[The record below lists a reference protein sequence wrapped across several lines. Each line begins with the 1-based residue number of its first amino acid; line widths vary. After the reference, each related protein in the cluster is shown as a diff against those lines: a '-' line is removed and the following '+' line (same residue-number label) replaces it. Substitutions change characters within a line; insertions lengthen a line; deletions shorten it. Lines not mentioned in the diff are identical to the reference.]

1 MSQVAEAYASSTSLE
16 VFTHKQ
22 KLKRETGFTAICGMR
37 KEGCFQNEFANGV
50 AQRSMPLAAK
60 QNRKFIPTISR
71 GINFSGPGS
80 NRAKTIFTNSR
91 STALWRP
98 LDWRCLKTD
107 DFSEPSSDVAD
118 VPVQFTN
125 WVEFRIADVAVALP

>member
-91 STALWRP
+91 STAPWRP
-98 LDWRCLKTD
+98 LLVIK
-107 DFSEPSSDVAD
+107 
-118 VPVQFTN
+118 
-125 WVEFRIADVAVALP
+125 